1 VVILPVPAGWA
12 QRALGAA
19 AGLALDRLAGEP
31 PLPARLHPVAVFGAG
46 VAALERRLYD
56 DRLGPGAALAAAGV
70 GAAALAGAAL
80 RSPAAATY
88 VSASG
93 RGLHEAALA
102 VADALDA
109 HDLDGARA
117 LLTSLVGRDP
127 SHLDEADIARAVVE
141 SVAENTTDAVVA
153 PALWTVVAGPVG
165 AFVHR
170 AGDTLDSMVGYRDD
184 RYRRFGTASAR
195 LDDVLAWVPARATAA
210 LVALARPGRAAAVAR
225 TVRGDAGR
233 HPSPNAGVAEA
244 AFAAALD
251 LRLGGGE
258 NRYGG
263 RTSVCPPLGEGRT
276 PDRADVR
283 SAVALSRDVTWLLAG
298 MLAGAAVTAVAARAA
313 AARATGTTRAARPAG
328 NPAP

>member
-1 VVILPVPAGWA
+1 VVTLPVPSGWTR
-12 QRALGAA
+12 RALGAA
-19 AGLALDRLAGEP
+19 AGLALDRMAGEP
-31 PLPARLHPVAVFGAG
+31 PLPARLHPVAVFGSG

-56 DRLGPGAALAAAGV
+56 DRLGPGAALAATGV

-80 RSPAAATY
+80 HSPVAASY
-88 VSASG
+88 LSASG

-102 VADALDA
+102 VAGALDDG
-109 HDLDGARA
+109 DLDGARSS
-117 LLTSLVGRDP
+117 LTSLVGRDP
-127 SHLDEADIARAVVE
+127 SHLDEAAIARAVVE

-153 PALWTVVAGPVG
+153 PALWTVAAGPVG

-195 LDDVLAWVPARATAA
+195 LDDALAWVPARATAA
-210 LVALARPGRAAAVAR
+210 LVALARPRRAAAVAR
-225 TVRGDAGR
+225 TVRRDAGR

-244 AFAAALD
+244 AFAAALN

-263 RTSVCPPLGEGRT
+263 HTEARPPLGEGRA
-276 PDRADVR
+276 PGRADVR
-283 SAVALSRDVTWLLAG
+283 AAVALSRDVTWVLAGLLAG
-298 MLAGAAVTAVAARAA
+298 TALAVVAARAVA
-313 AARATGTTRAARPAG
+313 AGAAGRRARA
-328 NPAP
+328 